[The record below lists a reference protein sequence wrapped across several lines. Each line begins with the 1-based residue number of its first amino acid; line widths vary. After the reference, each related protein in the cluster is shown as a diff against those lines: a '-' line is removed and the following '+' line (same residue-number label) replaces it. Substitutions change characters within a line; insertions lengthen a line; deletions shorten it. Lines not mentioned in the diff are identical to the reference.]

1 MINVLFTMLFVGL
14 SQALLLFS
22 SNFAENRIYEQ
33 PNTMCGKLPRLY
45 RKKSDNGRLTNGL
58 TRVKRRLDPFHLTM

>member
-14 SQALLLFS
+14 SQAFLLFS

-33 PNTMCGKLPRLY
+33 PNNVWEIATTLS
-45 RKKSDNGRLTNGL
+45 KK
-58 TRVKRRLDPFHLTM
+58 K

>member
-1 MINVLFTMLFVGL
+1 MINVLFTMSFVGL
-14 SQALLLFS
+14 SQAFLLFS
-22 SNFAENRIYEQ
+22 FNFAKNRIYEQ
-33 PNTMCGKLPRLY
+33 PNTMCGELSQLY

>member
-14 SQALLLFS
+14 SQAFLLFS
-22 SNFAENRIYEQ
+22 SIFAKNGIDEQ
-33 PNTMCGKLPRLY
+33 SNTMCGKLPQLY

-58 TRVKRRLDPFHLTM
+58 TRVKRRLGPFHLTM

>member
-14 SQALLLFS
+14 SQAFLLFS
-22 SNFAENRIYEQ
+22 SIFAKNRIYEQ
-33 PNTMCGKLPRLY
+33 PK
-45 RKKSDNGRLTNGL
+45 KKSDNGRLTNGL

>member
-14 SQALLLFS
+14 SQAFLLFS

-45 RKKSDNGRLTNGL
+45 RKKVTTGGSQMG
-58 TRVKRRLDPFHLTM
+58 